1 MRRTDIYLRPS
12 IASTLHRLSDRALAQ
27 QERLLEVRMQNIA
40 RFSPWPALEA
50 SLLKD
55 IEILREEIKNRERNN
70 LPKLKLKGK

>member
-1 MRRTDIYLRPS
+1 MKRIDIYFRPDVNS
-12 IASTLHRLSDRALAQ
+12 SLYKLSDRALSQ

-55 IEILREEIKNRERNN
+55 IKILREEIKNRERKA
-70 LPKLKLKGK
+70 LSTVKLKGK